1 MSALH
6 RAPICFDIHI
16 FRSYSPLKRSAIQ
29 QKKTVRDQLAQ
40 GSLFIEL
47 GRENIS
53 VMKPDEQDE
62 MNEWHEALLRV
73 RYAETDKMGVVYHAN
88 YLVWFEIGRTE
99 FCRARGFSYRDLEE
113 DENAFLVVAESY
125 CRYKAPAYYD
135 DELIV
140 RTHIT
145 ELRRRSLR
153 FGYEIVRVSDGVVIA
168 EGETGHV
175 VTDATGRVRTLP
187 QGFAELLLSP
197 PVELENQGEPVPETS
212 PA

>member
-1 MSALH
+1 MNT
-6 RAPICFDIHI
+6 D
-16 FRSYSPLKRSAIQ
+16 
-29 QKKTVRDQLAQ
+29 D
-40 GSLFIEL
+40 
-47 GRENIS
+47 
-53 VMKPDEQDE
+53 QDE

-99 FCRARGFSYRDLEE
+99 FCRARGFSYRDMEE
-113 DENAFLVVAESY
+113 NENSFLVVAESY

-135 DELIV
+135 DVLCV

-153 FGYEIVRVSDGVVIA
+153 FGYEIVREGDGVVIA

-175 VTDATGRVRTLP
+175 VTDGNGRVRSMP
-187 QGFAELLLSP
+187 PGFAEMLLAP
-197 PVELENQGEPVPETS
+197 PTETELTGDALPDDEPPL
-212 PA
+212 